1 MSLSFSLCGY
11 FGPALELFIYPLKP
25 HIYNAITPEDVS
37 SSLSTPQLSVGLSK
51 GEGERE
57 CERWTGMGAGS
68 EEVETEDATLLT
80 PP

>member
-1 MSLSFSLCGY
+1 MSLSVSLCGY

-37 SSLSTPQLSVGLSK
+37 SPLSTPQLSVGLSK
-51 GEGERE
+51 GERERE
-57 CERWTGMGAGS
+57 SGMGAGS